1 MQRHYL
7 QLIRP
12 CHSILN
18 SNQLGAETGRT
29 LILSKSRIVGNS
41 TGLVTEGSDAK
52 IYLADCVIS
61 GNQDAW
67 DTTSGGAII
76 GTWPGTSFIAP
87 GQIEIGSL
95 GPAVGLK

>member
-1 MQRHYL
+1 M
-7 QLIRP
+7 
-12 CHSILN
+12 
-18 SNQLGAETGRT
+18 
-29 LILSKSRIVGNS
+29 GNS
-41 TGLVTEGSDAK
+41 TGLVTEGSGAK